1 MTQAQL
7 VTLADQHTAAHQS
20 SGQPQPHAQ
29 SGSFGPGLMAMAA
42 MQ

>member
-7 VTLADQHTAAHQS
+7 VTLADQHKAANDS
-20 SGQPQPHAQ
+20 SGQPQTQ
-29 SGSFGPGLMAMAA
+29 NGSFGPGLMAMAA